1 MDNFSDAISSL
12 NNLTAQY
19 DIFVPS
25 LNRKIKFKG
34 LNTKQQKEAV
44 KSALE
49 TGFIGVSFSNF
60 LNTII
65 KDNTCENVEFLL
77 TDKNY
82 ILTCLRVLSLSKDIK
97 IDNTAIDFSFIL
109 DNNTALPD
117 QLKQREINDNN
128 LKVNLQIP
136 SLTKDTEINRET
148 VKKIG
153 QDKNESLS
161 KEAVGEMFINELV
174 KYINKISIDN
184 NSKIV
189 ELNFKDITFE
199 QKVQLVEKLPLTLN
213 SKIFDYINEVR
224 NFEKNVFIKDGKQLD
239 LTIDPSFFTV

>member
-12 NNLTAQY
+12 SNLTVQY

-25 LNRKIKFKG
+25 VNRKVKFKG

-65 KDNTCENVEFLL
+65 KDNTCENIEFLL

-82 ILTCLRVLSLSKDIK
+82 IITCLRVLSLSKDIK
-97 IDNTAIDFSFIL
+97 IEDVTIDFSFIL
-109 DNNTALPD
+109 SNAAALPEH
-117 QLKQREINDNN
+117 LKQKEINDNN

-148 VKKIG
+148 AKKIN
-153 QDKNESLS
+153 QDKSESLS

-174 KYINKISIDN
+174 KYIDKISIDN
-184 NSKIV
+184 SGKIV

-224 NFEKNVFIKDGKQLD
+224 NFEKTAFIKDGKQLD

>member
-12 NNLTAQY
+12 NNLTVQY

-25 LNRKIKFKG
+25 VNRKVKFKG

-65 KDNTCENVEFLL
+65 KDNTCENIEFLL

-82 ILTCLRVLSLSKDIK
+82 IITCLRVLSLSKDIK
-97 IDNTAIDFSFIL
+97 IEDVTIDFSFIL
-109 DNNTALPD
+109 SNAAALPEH
-117 QLKQREINDNN
+117 LKQKEINDNN

-148 VKKIG
+148 AKKIN
-153 QDKNESLS
+153 QDKSESLS

-174 KYINKISIDN
+174 KYIDKISIDN
-184 NSKIV
+184 SGKIV

-224 NFEKNVFIKDGKQLD
+224 NFEKTAFIKDGKQLD

>member
-12 NNLTAQY
+12 NNLTVQY

-25 LNRKIKFKG
+25 LNRKVKFKG

-65 KDNTCENVEFLL
+65 KDNACENVEFLL

-82 ILTCLRVLSLSKDIK
+82 IITCLRVLSLSKDIK
-97 IDNTAIDFSFIL
+97 IEDAIIDFSFIL
-109 DNNTALPD
+109 SNAAALPEH
-117 QLKQREINDNN
+117 LKQKEINDNN
-128 LKVNLQIP
+128 LKVNLQVP
-136 SLTKDTEINRET
+136 SLTRDTEINRET
-148 VKKIG
+148 AKKIS
-153 QDKNESLS
+153 QDKSESLS

-174 KYINKISIDN
+174 KYISKISIDN
-184 NSKIV
+184 NGKIV
-189 ELNFKDITFE
+189 ELNFKDATFE

-224 NFEKNVFIKDGKQLD
+224 NFEKTAFLKDGKQLD

>member
-12 NNLTAQY
+12 NNLTVQY

-25 LNRKIKFKG
+25 VNRKVKFKG

-65 KDNTCENVEFLL
+65 KDNACENVEFLL

-82 ILTCLRVLSLSKDIK
+82 IITCLRVLSLSKDIK
-97 IDNTAIDFSFIL
+97 IEDAIIDFSFIL
-109 DNNTALPD
+109 SNAAALPEH
-117 QLKQREINDNN
+117 LKQKEINDNN
-128 LKVNLQIP
+128 LKVNLQVP

-148 VKKIG
+148 AKKIS
-153 QDKNESLS
+153 QDKSESLS

-174 KYINKISIDN
+174 KYISKISIDN
-184 NSKIV
+184 NGKIV
-189 ELNFKDITFE
+189 ELNFKDVTFE

-224 NFEKNVFIKDGKQLD
+224 NFEKTAFLKDGKQLD

>member
-12 NNLTAQY
+12 NNLAVQY

-25 LNRKIKFKG
+25 VNRKIKFKG

-65 KDNTCENVEFLL
+65 KDNACENVEFLL
-77 TDKNY
+77 TDKNF
-82 ILTCLRVLSLSKDIK
+82 IITCLRVLSLSKDIK

-109 DNNTALPD
+109 NNAAALPEH
-117 QLKQREINDNN
+117 LKQKEISDNN
-128 LKVNLQIP
+128 LKVNLQVP

-148 VKKIG
+148 AKKIG
-153 QDKNESLS
+153 QDKSESLS

-174 KYINKISIDN
+174 KYIDKISIDN
-184 NSKIV
+184 NGKIV
-189 ELNFKDITFE
+189 ELNFKDVTFE

-224 NFEKNVFIKDGKQLD
+224 NFEKTAFIKDGKQLD